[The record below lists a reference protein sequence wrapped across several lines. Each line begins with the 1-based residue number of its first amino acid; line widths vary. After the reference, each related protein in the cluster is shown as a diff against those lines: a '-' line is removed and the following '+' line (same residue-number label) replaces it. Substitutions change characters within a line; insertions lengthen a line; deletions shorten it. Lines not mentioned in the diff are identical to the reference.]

1 MPKLQPVCPFSKK
14 ACKEC
19 GIFRGRHVSLC
30 HYPQYQEH
38 LWNRGDL
45 IAGGQTV
52 KKPITTNGSIWSE
65 FPELPEKPAWL
76 ANIEDCTER
85 RDG

>member
-1 MPKLQPVCPFSKK
+1 MLLSALRFTGHKVT
-14 ACKEC
+14 KE
-19 GIFRGRHVSLC
+19 RNTER
-30 HYPQYQEH
+30 YQEH

-45 IAGGQTV
+45 IAGRQTV